1 MNNNAFC
8 PISFNKIDE
17 HVARLNGFFTVALL
31 VVFLLTGSVLPVVF
45 LVLDFLA
52 RGLGQPQ
59 WSLLARSST
68 RILKSAGVK
77 PKLLNAGP
85 KLFAARVGLLF
96 SVLVLL
102 SAVVGWD
109 IAAVVITL
117 IFGVCAFLE
126 AAVGFCVA
134 CKLYPFLYKFI
145 YQRSV
150 DKIDY
155 KTDYQI

>member
-1 MNNNAFC
+1 
-8 PISFNKIDE
+8 
-17 HVARLNGFFTVALL
+17 
-31 VVFLLTGSVLPVVF
+31 
-45 LVLDFLA
+45 
-52 RGLGQPQ
+52 
-59 WSLLARSST
+59 
-68 RILKSAGVK
+68 
-77 PKLLNAGP
+77 
-85 KLFAARVGLLF
+85 
-96 SVLVLL
+96 VLVLL

-126 AAVGFCVA
+126 AAGGFCVA